1 MRAAR
6 ISAPPTRGAK
16 LTLIGAAVVFVGFL
30 LPWFKIEPVAEAS
43 KLLSSVM
50 PPGLEQQLQGIGA
63 SLPQFPSGPIVR
75 ISGPKVAD
83 GLGWIVLITAI
94 AAALLPHFAQAVHR
108 GTLNTMRLVALGVSS
123 GIVLYLAAES
133 PRHVAFGLVITVAGL
148 ILEWTGLVRDEAVR
162 IPAAMPVGTEIPS
175 R

>member
-1 MRAAR
+1 MRAATVA
-6 ISAPPTRGAK
+6 APPSRGAK
-16 LTLIGAAVVFVGFL
+16 LTLIGAAVVFLGFL
-30 LPWFKIEPVAEAS
+30 FPWFELAPIAEAS
-43 KLLSSVM
+43 KLLSSAM

-83 GLGWIVLITAI
+83 GLGWIVLVTAL

-123 GIVLYLAAES
+123 GIMIYLAAES
-133 PRHVAFGLVITVAGL
+133 PRYVAIGLVITVAGL
-148 ILEWTGLVRDEAVR
+148 FLEWMGLLRDEAVR